1 MKGNKEIE
9 QIFSDKLKGFEANVR
24 PELWGNIASQ
34 IGTAAMP
41 VAAGVSLL
49 SKIII
54 GAVASVIIG
63 GVVYLSSTDKEQSVE
78 NIIAESI
85 IDELETGPIE
95 KEKNSDPFTKPALE
109 LQKTLVKSVTVLSLE
124 EAVIEEEPLMERT
137 PPLTIDMETQASTP
151 LVVEEIKKNEEL
163 IDETA
168 PLRVGP
174 NKKETEKIIEIENYT
189 ISKMPDVFS
198 PNNDG
203 ANDVFFVTNE
213 GLSDFN
219 IVILNS
225 RNETVYQS
233 QDTMFNW
240 DGTGLSG
247 EQVLEGKYVYFIIA
261 KDRKGNVVNKHSL
274 LTIVR

>member
-124 EAVIEEEPLMERT
+124 EPVIEEEPLMERT

-151 LVVEEIKKNEEL
+151 LVVEEVKKNEEL

-168 PLRVGP
+168 PLRVDP
-174 NKKETEKIIEIENYT
+174 NKKETEEIIEIENYI

>member
-1 MKGNKEIE
+1 M
-9 QIFSDKLKGFEANVR
+9 
-24 PELWGNIASQ
+24 
-34 IGTAAMP
+34 
-41 VAAGVSLL
+41 SLL

-63 GVVYLSSTDKEQSVE
+63 GVVYLSSTDKKQPVE
-78 NIIAESI
+78 KIITESTV
-85 IDELETGPIE
+85 DELETNTLE
-95 KEKNSDPFTKPALE
+95 KEHNSDLFIKPIVE
-109 LQKTLVKSVTVLSLE
+109 SQKTSEKNVNVLSVE
-124 EAVIEEEPLMERT
+124 EAVIEEEPLMEFT
-137 PPLTIDMETQASTP
+137 PPVIIDLETQGSTP
-151 LVVEEIKKNEEL
+151 LIEESKKEDELPDEPASLRVNPNKIETEEI
-163 IDETA
+163 
-168 PLRVGP
+168 
-174 NKKETEKIIEIENYT
+174 IEVENYI

-219 IVILNS
+219 IVIMNS

-233 QDTMFNW
+233 QNTKFNW

-261 KDRKGNVVNKHSL
+261 KDRKGNIVNKHSL

>member
-24 PELWGNIASQ
+24 PGLWDNIASQ
-34 IGTAAMP
+34 IGTTAAP
-41 VAAGVSLL
+41 VAGGVSLL

-63 GVVYLSSTDKEQSVE
+63 GVVYLSSTDKKQPVE
-78 NIIAESI
+78 SILAESI
-85 IDELETGPIE
+85 IDELETNTIE
-95 KEKNSDPFTKPALE
+95 KEHNSDPLIKPAAE
-109 LQKTLVKSVTVLSLE
+109 SQKTSEKNVNGPSLE
-124 EAVIEEEPLMERT
+124 ETLIEEKPLMELA
-137 PPLTIDMETQASTP
+137 PPFTIDLETQGPTP
-151 LVVEEIKKNEEL
+151 VVEEAKKEEEL
-163 IDETA
+163 TDE
-168 PLRVGP
+168 PVSLIVEP
-174 NKKETEKIIEIENYT
+174 NKTESEEIIEVENYT

-203 ANDVFFVTNE
+203 ANDVFFVTSE

-219 IVILNS
+219 IVIMNS
-225 RNETVYQS
+225 KNETVYQS
-233 QDTMFNW
+233 QNTKFNW
-240 DGTGLSG
+240 DGTGLGG

-261 KDRKGNVVNKHSL
+261 KDREGNIVNKHSL